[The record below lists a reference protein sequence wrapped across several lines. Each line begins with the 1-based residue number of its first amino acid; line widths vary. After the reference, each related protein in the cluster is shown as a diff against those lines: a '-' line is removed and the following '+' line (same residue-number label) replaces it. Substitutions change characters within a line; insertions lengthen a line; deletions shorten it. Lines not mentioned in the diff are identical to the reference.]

1 VACLTAIE
9 SNGRALTDTIFN
21 DCLTIDP
28 LRDWEASAATLDD
41 GTDPHGTARAAGVM
55 HLTAS
60 LYFTFSL
67 PPLSM
72 REIGAV
78 IPPLHPRD
86 QRQGLRNRQGAERQ
100 HDFHEPPQL

>member
-1 VACLTAIE
+1 MAEHSPTRSSTTASRLIRSGIGRIAQPLLTTAP
-9 SNGRALTDTIFN
+9 TQ
-21 DCLTIDP
+21 
-28 LRDWEASAATLDD
+28 
-41 GTDPHGTARAAGVM
+41 HGTERSAGVLP
-55 HLTAS
+55 LTAS

-86 QRQGLRNRQGAERQ
+86 QRQSLRNRQGAERQ